1 MVPAFLNVPLNQLN
15 GPLAEHGP
23 QKVGEME
30 MAAEAADQVVGRG
43 QVELGCHLPR
53 GPERVPVEPWKLDWR
68 LRMSACSLL
77 TLAPLGFGEGE
88 NYRWELGTSDPWLL
102 ISDTRS
108 SLAVS

>member
-43 QVELGCHLPR
+43 QVELGCQ
-53 GPERVPVEPWKLDWR
+53 
-68 LRMSACSLL
+68 
-77 TLAPLGFGEGE
+77 
-88 NYRWELGTSDPWLL
+88 
-102 ISDTRS
+102 
-108 SLAVS
+108 